1 MVSDMRSL
9 RKLVLLSAA
18 AALAGCGPEAN
29 NQAKAPA
36 GNDAGPALAAQPVKA
51 EHRSL
56 ALTPQWLAG
65 RWQTD
70 DADCSAGDTF
80 LSFGPDGSYSF
91 MQEAGR
97 WSLQGNALTIEITA
111 PAPDGG
117 SKAGD
122 RIVAQVKP
130 VGPNEAELQPADGQ
144 APSRIYRC
152 HIG

>member
-1 MVSDMRSL
+1 MRGSSL
-9 RKLVLLSAA
+9 IVLLA
-18 AALAGCGPEAN
+18 AALAGCGSQAG
-29 NQAKAPA
+29 NQAQVQAP
-36 GNDAGPALAAQPVKA
+36 GNNSAGPALSDQAVKE

-80 LSFGPDGSYSF
+80 LTFGADGSYSF
-91 MQEAGR
+91 MEEGGR

-122 RIVAQVKP
+122 KHTTKVTPI
-130 VGPNEAELQPADGQ
+130 GPNEAEFHFAEGQP
-144 APSRIYRC
+144 PSRVFRC
-152 HIG
+152 HGG